1 MKIDRTTAV
10 RSEWEEREAVLL
22 VSAVL
27 HSVSDNS
34 SYSEE
39 VSVSGIGSYSAAA
52 VFSPKKALI
61 V

>member
-1 MKIDRTTAV
+1 M
-10 RSEWEEREAVLL
+10 LL